1 MVDVRSTRGSTGFV
15 GALSDQSDIVSSRRF
30 ASCRRFTG
38 RSSLLFRFEGFE
50 PLDARRPPAALV
62 VASSACAG
70 CRLLRASL
78 RAVFLENCRAS
89 TSIFVLPSYKEP
101 TVDALAP
108 KTDEGR
114 E

>member
-1 MVDVRSTRGSTGFV
+1 MHCRVGVHVFV
-15 GALSDQSDIVSSRRF
+15 VEDLVLLRAPDR
-30 ASCRRFTG
+30 

-50 PLDARRPPAALV
+50 PLDARRPPAALE
-62 VASSACAG
+62 AAPSACAG
-70 CRLLRASL
+70 SRLLRASL